1 MPEQPFEDA
10 KLIERAERGSIV
22 QYFGIKG
29 LYGYR
34 SISLESEYAATIL
47 IAKNGTGKTT
57 LLGALDAFLK
67 MQFHRLQEL
76 QFDAIHCSL
85 RGIPEE
91 LVLRRI
97 SLEEFLDCP
106 TDGEV
111 ARLARRLD
119 VEITVLFTFL
129 LDEYP
134 ALRTEYR
141 AQLDNKI
148 FSSLLRQS
156 QYDRAEVSA
165 LCDRLRAELF
175 ARVPEIA
182 RINNSITQ
190 ALDGCE
196 VVYLPTYRRVELALR
211 GEPADARRRR
221 PRFNVG
227 PGSLFTGDIA
237 FGLSDISERLSEMN
251 QEVLIASN
259 NGYREISAN
268 IINELIDGNFESELK
283 TNKKIPGKD
292 ELTLFFERL
301 RDGRDVGQYYHV
313 NPNVDKIYSQ
323 DGVPH
328 SSAQFL
334 NYFLSKLGTVIGA
347 THDVDLKVEEF
358 VHNCN
363 KYLSTD
369 GEIPFGVLD
378 TRSEKTEPRDGKVL
392 RLNRRNL
399 KVHVESLPGHRRI
412 SLDALSSGEKQM
424 ISLFAKLFLYPQNKI
439 VLIDEPELSLSIDW
453 QRTILVDVLNSPLC
467 AQVIAITHSPFV
479 FDNDLEPFAKALRVS
494 LDQEALA
501 RLPAG
506 SDIDE

>member
-1 MPEQPFEDA
+1 
-10 KLIERAERGSIV
+10 
-22 QYFGIKG
+22 
-29 LYGYR
+29 
-34 SISLESEYAATIL
+34 
-47 IAKNGTGKTT
+47 
-57 LLGALDAFLK
+57 
-67 MQFHRLQEL
+67 
-76 QFDAIHCSL
+76 
-85 RGIPEE
+85 
-91 LVLRRI
+91 
-97 SLEEFLDCP
+97 
-106 TDGEV
+106 
-111 ARLARRLD
+111 
-119 VEITVLFTFL
+119 
-129 LDEYP
+129 
-134 ALRTEYR
+134 
-141 AQLDNKI
+141 
-148 FSSLLRQS
+148 
-156 QYDRAEVSA
+156 
-165 LCDRLRAELF
+165 
-175 ARVPEIA
+175 
-182 RINNSITQ
+182 
-190 ALDGCE
+190 
-196 VVYLPTYRRVELALR
+196 VELALR
-211 GEPADARRRR
+211 DEPADARRRR

-237 FGLSDISERLSEMN
+237 FGLSDISERLAEMN

-301 RDGRDVGQYYHV
+301 SDGRHVSPYYHV
-313 NPNVDKIYSQ
+313 VPNVDKIYSQ
-323 DGVPH
+323 DGIPH

-358 VHNCN
+358 VQNCN

-369 GEIPFGVLD
+369 GEIPSGVLD
-378 TRSEKTEPRDGKVL
+378 TRAEKSDPGDGKVL

-399 KVHVESLPGHRRI
+399 KVHVESLPGHRKI
-412 SLDALSSGEKQM
+412 PLDALSSGEKQM

-439 VLIDEPELSLSIDW
+439 VLIDEPEISLSIDW

-467 AQVIAITHSPFV
+467 AQLIAITHSPFV

-501 RLPAG
+501 RLPTG